1 MGENEQ
7 GGMLRTVVVVGLVA
21 LIAAAIT
28 MGVVGMKASMLKNTN
43 EAAVP
48 SQIIDS
54 TSRFIL
60 EDPTYEKYVSI
71 NNNKIVFD
79 TRTASDNIWVRYESA
94 PEMIPNG
101 SKKVKL
107 SVTGMASTDSLYVH
121 PWMKYLDKSGRQIGG
136 SGVQYANIPTTGKA
150 STVSVVADIPNGAYT
165 YQVSFQSRQASY
177 VEYESATVSFR

>member
-7 GGMLRTVVVVGLVA
+7 GGMLRTVVVVGIVAMVA
-21 LIAAAIT
+21 LIIT
-28 MGVVGMKASMLKNTN
+28 LGVVGLKGSMLKNTN

-48 SQIIDS
+48 SRIIDS
-54 TSRFIL
+54 TSQFIL
-60 EDPTYEKYVSI
+60 EDPTHEKYVSI

-121 PWMKYLDKSGRQIGG
+121 PWMKYLDKSGKQIGAT
-136 SGVQYANIPTTGKA
+136 GVQYVNIPTTGKTN
-150 STVSVVADIPNGAYT
+150 TVSVVADIPNGAYS

-177 VEYESATVSFR
+177 VEYESATVTFR